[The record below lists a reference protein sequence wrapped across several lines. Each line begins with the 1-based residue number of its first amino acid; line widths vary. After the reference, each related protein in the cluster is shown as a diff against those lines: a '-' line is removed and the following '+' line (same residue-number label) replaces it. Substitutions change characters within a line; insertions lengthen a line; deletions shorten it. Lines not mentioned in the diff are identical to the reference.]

1 MKILKYLSFFVAAAV
16 ALSSCQKDPKDI
28 FSTDAVAPVMNAN
41 EVVLLTEDTFQEDVT
56 YSWSPARN
64 FGDVNYT
71 LYMSFDAQELK
82 LTETAELTYSINKE
96 AFHTLLNEN
105 YTLPSNDNYSIDL
118 YVVATNTNGETLK
131 SDPISSLIFVS
142 GELVAP
148 VLKAGADAG
157 ADIVLSLDE
166 VKDVALLEWEPARFG
181 YNIEVAYE
189 VTLTYVGLKD
199 AEPVKYDGISD
210 TKFALNS
217 AEFNTMLR
225 AQGYVDAP
233 AELSFALRA
242 YYSYEVPAEGE
253 PAEGEEAKP
262 VVKVIEA
269 KAEDTVTVKVTTYE
283 PETSEVAL
291 GAGVPAEGL
300 ALNLDVKDAV
310 ELLTW
315 GPANLGEGL
324 ELSYEVLAKVVGS
337 DKEAFVVEGTIKTQ
351 KEFAEDDK
359 AAAEEDKDAD
369 KEEDKETT
377 EGEENTPATFE
388 ESAPEA
394 VVYAIRVKHED
405 FNTQLLANGAKAQE
419 PCEVEFSVR
428 AKSGSAE
435 AVSEVVKAGITPC
448 RPLYPESIYVVGDF
462 CGLNWGETADISPI
476 LKADASKPGMY
487 SGVITFEGATYGAKL
502 YYINA
507 KNEQVWLGGETSD
520 VESPY
525 TYALGDANITFGNTP
540 DVKDETNEG
549 DSYILIVDLVNN
561 LMIAHKLET
570 VGLIGDF
577 NGWGAQANFTYN
589 PETYSYELKN
599 QSLTGKFKLRM
610 NDGWGDWHNG
620 NLSDPGYN
628 LGGEIEDMT
637 YNGSDIV
644 FDAGA
649 YDFSICFADNT
660 NFALSSKLVGEAV
673 EPEVEV
679 YGLVG
684 TANNWGNPTVEG
696 DDSTVQPDAVL
707 EALHGDW
714 TLCENYKLDAGNAFK
729 VRVNNAR
736 GKDFGAAG
744 EVAPYEVT
752 VGEATTLVSGG
763 KDLTVAAGEYD
774 VYFNTTS
781 LDIILVAAGSADPT
795 IPSDAKAVKIYGDV
809 TATGWTNC
817 NAWIWD
823 DSNNY
828 TGGNWPGQALATEEV
843 DGVTYYV
850 YTADPALYGKTVNVI
865 FNNGS
870 EQTVN
875 INDVE
880 LNDDVFIKLTEKG
893 SDGKWQATIN
903 GEEPEKQ
910 PLTIE
915 GHTWGVIGLTNWTT
929 DDYAMTVS
937 GNTATATFDAGANAE
952 FKVRADGSWDVNFGF
967 AAPQEGALAPVDGT
981 EFPATFNAGNIKV
994 VEAGNYTLT
1003 LTIENEVGTFTL
1015 TKN

>member
-16 ALSSCQKDPKDI
+16 ALSSCQKDPKDV

-71 LYMSFDAQELK
+71 LYMSFDAKELK
-82 LTETAELTYSINKE
+82 LIETAELTYSINKE

-105 YTLPSNDNYSIDL
+105 FTLPSNDNYSIDL
-118 YVVATNTNGETLK
+118 YVVAANTNGETLK

-157 ADIVLSLDE
+157 ANIVLSIDE
-166 VKDVALLEWEPARFG
+166 VKDLALLEWEPARFG
-181 YNIEVAYE
+181 YNIAISYEVA
-189 VTLTYVGLKD
+189 LTYVGEED
-199 AEPVKYDGISD
+199 AEPVKYDGITD

-217 AEFNTMLR
+217 AELNSMLR
-225 AQGYVDAP
+225 AAGYVDAP

-242 YYSYEVPAEGE
+242 YYTYEVPAEGE

-283 PETSEVAL
+283 PKTSELAL

-337 DKEAFVVEGTIKTQ
+337 DKEAFVVDGTIKTQ

-369 KEEDKETT
+369 KEEDKDAT

-394 VVYAIRVKHED
+394 VVYAIRVLHD
-405 FNTQLLANGAKAQE
+405 AFNSQLLANGAKAQE
-419 PCEVEFSVR
+419 PCEVEFYVR
-428 AKSGSAE
+428 AKSGNVE
-435 AVSEVVKAGITPC
+435 AVSEAVKANVTPC
-448 RPLYPESIYVVGDF
+448 RPLYPEFIYVVGDF
-462 CGLNWGETADISPI
+462 CGLNWGNTADLSPI
-476 LKADASKPGMY
+476 LKADSTKPGMY
-487 SGVITFEGATYGAKL
+487 SGVVTFEGATYGAKL

-525 TYALGDANITFGNTP
+525 TYVLGDANITFGNEP
-540 DVKDETNEG
+540 GVKDETNEG

-561 LMIAHKLET
+561 LMIAHKVET
-570 VGLIGDF
+570 VGLIG
-577 NGWGAQANFTYN
+577 NGDWNNQNNFTYN

-599 QSLTGKFKLRM
+599 VSVTSAFKVRM

-620 NLSDPGYN
+620 TLSDPGYN
-628 LGGEIEDMT
+628 LGGAIEDMT
-637 YNGSDIV
+637 YNGSDITL
-644 FDAGA
+644 DAGA

-660 NFALSSKLVGEAV
+660 NFALSNKLVGEAV

-696 DDSTVQPDAVL
+696 DDSTAQPDAVL

-714 TLCENYKLDAGNAFK
+714 TLCKNYKLEADNAFK
-729 VRVNNAR
+729 VRVNNAW
-736 GKDFGAAG
+736 GKNFGATG
-744 EVAPYEVT
+744 EVEPYEVT
-752 VGEATTLVSGG
+752 AGVATALVSGG
-763 KDLTVAAGEYD
+763 KNLTVAAGEYD

-795 IPSDAKAVKIYGDV
+795 IPSDAKAVKLYADVSVTDWTECSIYCYGGDLGEYTGTWPGTAMTLEDGKYVYEFAADAYGKSVNVVLNNNGKGSQTMDISNVVLDADV
-809 TATGWTNC
+809 TIALTEVVGGKYAFTVNGVAPGLPAFPEGTTFGLIGTFNNWSAPDTDLVARGDGWYVHTGLQVAANEEILIRLNDAWDAKFGNDGSVLNIGNENILTYGGENMKIADAGTYDFYFNPS
-817 NAWIWD
+817 NAKLFVVVA
-823 DSNNY
+823 
-828 TGGNWPGQALATEEV
+828 GA
-843 DGVTYYV
+843 
-850 YTADPALYGKTVNVI
+850 ADP
-865 FNNGS
+865 
-870 EQTVN
+870 
-875 INDVE
+875 
-880 LNDDVFIKLTEKG
+880 
-893 SDGKWQATIN
+893 
-903 GEEPEKQ
+903 
-910 PLTIE
+910 
-915 GHTWGVIGLTNWTT
+915 
-929 DDYAMTVS
+929 
-937 GNTATATFDAGANAE
+937 
-952 FKVRADGSWDVNFGF
+952 
-967 AAPQEGALAPVDGT
+967 
-981 EFPATFNAGNIKV
+981 
-994 VEAGNYTLT
+994 TL
-1003 LTIENEVGTFTL
+1003 
-1015 TKN
+1015 

>member
-16 ALSSCQKDPKDI
+16 ALSSCQKDPKDV

-56 YSWSPARN
+56 YSWSSARN

-71 LYMSFDAQELK
+71 LYMSFDAKELE
-82 LTETAELTYSINKE
+82 LIETAELTYSINKE

-105 YTLPSNDNYSIDL
+105 FTLPSNDNYSIDL

-157 ADIVLSLDE
+157 ADIVLSIDE
-166 VKDVALLEWEPARFG
+166 VKDLALLEWEPARFG
-181 YNIEVAYE
+181 YNIAISYEVA
-189 VTLTYVGLKD
+189 LTYVGEED
-199 AEPVKYDGISD
+199 AEPVKYDGITD

-217 AEFNTMLR
+217 AELNSMLR
-225 AQGYVDAP
+225 AAGYVDAP

-269 KAEDTVTVKVTTYE
+269 TAEDTVTVKVTTYE

-337 DKEAFVVEGTIKTQ
+337 DKEAFVVDGTIKTQ
-351 KEFAEDDK
+351 TEFAEDDK

-377 EGEENTPATFE
+377 EGEENTSATFE

-394 VVYAIRVKHED
+394 VVYAIRVLHD
-405 FNTQLLANGAKAQE
+405 AFNSQLLANGAKAQE
-419 PCEVEFSVR
+419 PCEVEFFVR
-428 AKSGSAE
+428 AKSGNVE
-435 AVSEVVKAGITPC
+435 AVSESVKANVTPC
-448 RPLYPESIYVVGDF
+448 RPLYPEFIYVVGDF
-462 CGLNWGETADISPI
+462 CGLNWGNTADLSPI
-476 LKADASKPGMY
+476 LKADSTKPGMY
-487 SGVITFEGATYGAKL
+487 SGVVTFEGATYGAKL

-525 TYALGDANITFGNTP
+525 TYVLGDANITFGNEP
-540 DVKDETNEG
+540 GVKDETNEG

-561 LMIAHKLET
+561 LMIAHKVET
-570 VGLIGDF
+570 VGLIG
-577 NGWGAQANFTYN
+577 NGDWNNQNNFTYN

-599 QSLTGKFKLRM
+599 VSVTSAFKVRM

-620 NLSDPGYN
+620 KLENPGYN
-628 LGGEIEDMT
+628 LGGAIEDMT
-637 YNGSDIV
+637 YNGSDITLDV
-644 FDAGA
+644 GA

-660 NFALSSKLVGEAV
+660 NFALSNKLVGEAV

-696 DDSTVQPDAVL
+696 DDSTAQPDAVL

-714 TLCENYKLDAGNAFK
+714 TLCKNYKLEANNAFK
-729 VRVNNAR
+729 VRVNNAW
-736 GKDFGAAG
+736 GKNFGAKG
-744 EVAPYEVT
+744 DVEPYEVT
-752 VGEATTLVSGG
+752 AGVATTLVSGG
-763 KDLTVAAGEYD
+763 KNLTVAAGEYD

-795 IPSDAKAVKIYGDV
+795 IPSDAKAVKLYADVSVTDWTECSIYCYGGDLGEYTGTWPGAAMTLEDGKYVYEFAADAYGKSVNVVLNNNGKGSQTMDISNVVLDADV
-809 TATGWTNC
+809 TIA
-817 NAWIWD
+817 
-823 DSNNY
+823 
-828 TGGNWPGQALATEEV
+828 
-843 DGVTYYV
+843 
-850 YTADPALYGKTVNVI
+850 
-865 FNNGS
+865 
-870 EQTVN
+870 
-875 INDVE
+875 
-880 LNDDVFIKLTEKG
+880 LTEVVG
-893 SDGKWQATIN
+893 GKYAFTIN
-903 GEEPEKQ
+903 GVAPGLPAFPEGTTFG
-910 PLTIE
+910 L
-915 GHTWGVIGLTNWTT
+915 IGTFNNWTAPDT
-929 DDYAMTVS
+929 DLVARGDGWYVHTGLQVAANEEILIRLNDAWDAKF
-937 GNTATATFDAGANAE
+937 GNDGSALNIGNENILTYGGANMKIADAGTYDFYFNPSNAKL
-952 FKVRADGSWDVNFGF
+952 FVVVAGAAD
-967 AAPQEGALAPVDGT
+967 P
-981 EFPATFNAGNIKV
+981 
-994 VEAGNYTLT
+994 TL
-1003 LTIENEVGTFTL
+1003 
-1015 TKN
+1015 